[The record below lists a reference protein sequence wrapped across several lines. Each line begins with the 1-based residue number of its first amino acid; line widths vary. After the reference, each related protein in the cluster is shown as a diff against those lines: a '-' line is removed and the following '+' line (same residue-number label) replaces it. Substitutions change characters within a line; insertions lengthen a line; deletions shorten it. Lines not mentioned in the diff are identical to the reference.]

1 MFGSWYEFWGAW
13 ADGCL
18 EFGEFWQWLSNLYYA
33 LTKTPDIET
42 IWQAFMSFLSP
53 FSVIVPYVVLALCLA
68 LAFFGQKLMPVV
80 KFLAFFIIGFV
91 LGVYYFPPLIAGTI
105 ALPGW
110 VCGIIMALVVS
121 VLYNF
126 LYVGIF
132 AIAVTYSAYTVC
144 YSGFNFMEITEI
156 NVPLVII
163 CAIIAISTLV
173 IAFFFLK
180 YIEMG
185 VTSVVGAY
193 LFTFYFRTM
202 VFDYKSLPAFAT
214 SPWVA
219 AFILTIIIA
228 VPAFIVQFK
237 MRKSY

>member
-1 MFGSWYEFWGAW
+1 MFGSWNAFWGAW

-42 IWQAFMSFLSP
+42 IWSAFMAFLSP
-53 FSVIVPYVVLALCLA
+53 FSVIVPYIVLALCLV

-91 LGVYYFPPLIAGTI
+91 LGVYYFPPLLEGTI
-105 ALPGW
+105 NLPGW
-110 VCGIIMALVVS
+110 VCGLIMALIVS
-121 VLYNF
+121 VLYQF
-126 LYVGIF
+126 LYIGVF
-132 AIAVTYSAYTVC
+132 AIAVSYSVYTVC

-156 NVPLVII
+156 NVPLVVVCALIAVSALII
-163 CAIIAISTLV
+163 G
-173 IAFFFLK
+173 FFFLK

-202 VFDYKSLPAFAT
+202 LFDYKSLPAFAT
-214 SPWVA
+214 APWVA
-219 AFILTIIIA
+219 AFVLTIIIA
-228 VPAFIVQFK
+228 IPAFIVQFK
-237 MRKSY
+237 TRKVY